1 MYTSM
6 YITPSYTHTTYR
18 CHGLRILGVAPRA
31 KIRVDALGFPTPR
44 VYVSCWVFLS
54 ETPGE
59 DIEFGLIRT
68 CIDIHIDVTTYIPNY
83 IHTCIWIDMHIY
95 EHTHTH
101 AHTRTHTPLSPMDS
115 F

>member
-1 MYTSM
+1 
-6 YITPSYTHTTYR
+6 
-18 CHGLRILGVAPRA
+18 
-31 KIRVDALGFPTPR
+31 
-44 VYVSCWVFLS
+44 VFLS

-101 AHTRTHTPLSPMDS
+101 AHTRTHTPPPDPRSSAEKRGGVCVSISPCLGGGRRRRRIFEFMIV
-115 F
+115 